1 LIFYKG
7 VIFLEDTRLRNK
19 KFSVWL
25 FPEEYDIL
33 EMNAEK
39 AEVSKS
45 CYLRQMIIHGID
57 EITYKYTPEDSKI
70 LVNKLS
76 EICNILQRI
85 EYRIYVNGSAYEKD
99 VLEMTEQMQELLRV
113 VEDYVYS

>member
-1 LIFYKG
+1 MK
-7 VIFLEDTRLRNK
+7 DTRMRQKLLN
-19 KFSVWL
+19 VWL
-25 FPEEYDIL
+25 LNEEYDIL
-33 EMNAEK
+33 EDNAKK
-39 AEVSKS
+39 AEISKS
-45 CYLRQMIIHGID
+45 CYIHQMIIYGID

-70 LVNKLS
+70 LGNKLS

-99 VLEMTEQMQELLRV
+99 VLEMTDQMQEFLRV